1 MAGLLRLEFLR
12 IDVMCSNKEMSE
24 NNKKLFKVGF
34 LLIDKFALMSFS
46 SAIEPLRAANTLLDQ
61 PNGQQFYKID
71 FFSIDEVS
79 SKSSIGIH
87 VSATEKLENTDKM
100 DILFVVGGDEF
111 NTLKKPNIYKL
122 LRKLNKQGVTLGGV
136 SGGPVT
142 LALAGVMNNRRMTAH
157 WEYTTALQELMPD
170 LLIENSLYVI
180 DRDRYT
186 CAGGVAPVDMMNAIL
201 TKHHGSNFAQKV
213 SDWFIHTEVRPSA
226 GPQRSSLAE
235 RYPTATQPVILAL
248 EAMQNHIADPLDLE
262 QLARLAD
269 ISPRQLNRLFRDKL
283 NQKTMD
289 FYKQLRLQ
297 TAKKLLQQSSMKIIE
312 IAQATGFVSAAHFSA
327 SFQKAF
333 AKTPSQI
340 RQQH

>member
-1 MAGLLRLEFLR
+1 MDG
-12 IDVMCSNKEMSE
+12 ICSNIEMPK
-24 NNKKLFKVGF
+24 NNKQLFRVGF
-34 LLIDKFALMSFS
+34 LLIDDFALMAFS
-46 SAIEPLRAANTLLDQ
+46 SAIEPLRAANTLLKRAKEQ
-61 PNGQQFYKID
+61 AFYKID
-71 FFSIDEVS
+71 LFSIDDVS
-79 SKSSIGIH
+79 TKSSMGIQ
-87 VSATEKLENTDKM
+87 VNATAKLEDAENV
-100 DILFVVGGDEF
+100 DILFVVGGGEF
-111 NTLKKPNIYKL
+111 NVLKKPEIYKL
-122 LRKLNKQGVTLGGV
+122 LRKLSNQGMILGGV

-170 LLIENSLYVI
+170 ILLENSLYVI

-201 TKHHGSNFAQKV
+201 TKHHGATFAQEV

-235 RYPTATQPVILAL
+235 RYPSATQPVILAI

-262 QLARLAD
+262 QLARLSE
-269 ISPRQLNRLFRDKL
+269 ISPRQLNRLFKDKL
-283 NQKTMD
+283 GHKTME

-297 TAKKLLQQSSMKIIE
+297 IANNLLKQSPMKIIE

-327 SFQKAF
+327 SFSKLF
-333 AKTPSQI
+333 GETPSEL
-340 RQQH
+340 RKKG